1 MHTGCVTRDGDN
13 RQFPLFDHTDYEKL
27 EKLDR
32 AVDSIRTK
40 FGTDAIQRAVFL
52 KKDGINHIFLNIFFD
67 LLPGNVFAV
76 LAGNDD
82 GI

>member
-52 KKDGINHIFLNIFFD
+52 KKDGINHMS
-67 LLPGNVFAV
+67 G
-76 LAGNDD
+76 